1 MTTPDSP
8 PPAHPAAAPAGQLA
22 HATSLTRSGRF
33 AEAGALLLQ
42 LSKTHPSDPLVH
54 RALGELSVAR
64 RDPHAALS
72 HLQMA
77 CRLAPD
83 SAADM
88 LELGRLQA
96 AMGDFD
102 GAGRSFERAAVLDPA
117 LFDAWFLL
125 GIVHMRGGRRAEALP
140 SLRQAH
146 RLQPRHPD
154 ATRAL
159 ADAEFHAGTPG
170 DALPLWREVA
180 AARPGDVD
188 ARLRLG
194 ETLNRLGLLDEEIA
208 NYEDALSL
216 LPGSAD
222 IWMALAQAR
231 EDGGDRDGAIEAY
244 TEALRLK
251 PGWVTPLGGLLAL
264 QRKDAPGTL
273 VDQAIALQARP
284 DLDDRDRALLGYALG
299 KIQDS
304 LGQAAAAMASWNDA
318 NAARRRTNGEYDKPW
333 AEASVQRLME
343 VFDGDFFAR
352 PHAAVGS
359 RDERPVFVVGMPRSG
374 TTLTEQII
382 AMHSR
387 AHGCGELP
395 DLPLLVKT
403 LGTRWPDRAVDL
415 EAAFLEREAAHYL
428 QAASRHAPGDALRLV
443 DKTPLNYF
451 NLGLAAML
459 FPRARIV
466 WCRRDPRDIAISI
479 YSENFALDAQFSTS
493 LDAIAHSIALQTRL
507 MRHWQSVLPLPI
519 HELQYEALVE
529 SPETEARSLVDFLGL
544 DWEPACLEFHRSN
557 RTVQTPS
564 RWQVREPIH
573 RRSSGRWQRHADSLP
588 AFDPDSF
595 PDAATHDRTP

>member
-1 MTTPDSP
+1 MTTPDTSP
-8 PPAHPAAAPAGQLA
+8 PARTLAAPAGDLA

-33 AEAGALLLQ
+33 AEAGALLLP
-42 LSKTHPSDPLVH
+42 LSNNHPSDPRVH
-54 RALGELSVAR
+54 RALGELFAAQ
-64 RDPHAALS
+64 RDLRAALS
-72 HLQMA
+72 HLQLA
-77 CRLAPD
+77 CRLAPE
-83 SAADM
+83 SATNA

-96 AMGDFD
+96 ATGDFD
-102 GAGRSFERAAVLDPA
+102 GARHSFGQATQLDPA

-125 GIVHMRGGRRAEALP
+125 GITYMRDERRAEALP
-140 SLRQAH
+140 FLRQAH
-146 RLQPRHPD
+146 QLQPAQPD
-154 ATRAL
+154 AARAL

-170 DALPLWREVA
+170 DALPLWREIA

-194 ETLNRLGLLDEEIA
+194 ETFNRLGLLDEEIA

-216 LPGSAD
+216 LPESAD

-231 EDGGDRDGAIEAY
+231 EDGGDREDAIDAY
-244 TEALRLK
+244 ARALQLK
-251 PGWVTPLGGLLAL
+251 PGWVTPLSGLLAL
-264 QRKDAPGTL
+264 QRKDASDAL

-284 DLDDRDRALLGYALG
+284 DLADRDRALLGYALG

-304 LGQAAAAMASWNDA
+304 RGMPTAAMASWHDA
-318 NAARRRTNGEYDKPW
+318 NAARRRVSGEYDKSR
-333 AEASVQRLME
+333 AQAQVRRLIE
-343 VFDGDFFAR
+343 VFDAGFFAR
-352 PHAAVGS
+352 PHAPAGS

-395 DLPLLVKT
+395 DLPLVVKT
-403 LGTRWPDRAVDL
+403 LGARWPDIAADL
-415 EAAFLEREAAHYL
+415 EPAYLEQEAARYL
-428 QAASRHAPGDALRLV
+428 QAASRHAPENVLRLV

-451 NLGLAAML
+451 NLGLATML
-459 FPRARIV
+459 FPRARVV

-479 YSENFALDAQFSTS
+479 YSENFALDARFATD
-493 LDAIAHSIALQTRL
+493 LEAIGHSIALQTRL

-519 HELQYEALVE
+519 HELQYETLVE
-529 SPETEARSLVDFLGL
+529 SPETEARRLIGFLGL

-557 RTVQTPS
+557 RAVQTPS

-573 RRSSGRWQRHADSLP
+573 GRSAGRWRRHADSLP
-588 AFDPDSF
+588 DFDPDTF
-595 PDAATHDRTP
+595 PDAAAARD

>member
-1 MTTPDSP
+1 MTTPDSSP
-8 PPAHPAAAPAGQLA
+8 TPRTVAAPAAQLA
-22 HATSLTRSGRF
+22 HATSLTRSGRL
-33 AEAGALLLQ
+33 AEAGAVLLP

-54 RALGELSVAR
+54 RALSELFAAR
-64 RDPHAALS
+64 RDPRTALS
-72 HLQMA
+72 HLQLA
-77 CRLAPD
+77 CRLAPA
-83 SAADM
+83 SATNA

-96 AMGDFD
+96 ATGDFD
-102 GAGRSFERAAVLDPA
+102 GARHSFEQATRLDPA

-125 GIVHMRGGRRAEALP
+125 GVTYMREERQAHALP
-140 SLRQAH
+140 FLRQAH
-146 RLQPRHPD
+146 QLQPTKPD
-154 ATRAL
+154 AIRAL
-159 ADAEFHAGTPG
+159 ADAEFHAGTAG
-170 DALPLWREVA
+170 DALPLWREVV
-180 AARPGDVD
+180 AARPGDVN

-194 ETLNRLGLLDEEIA
+194 ETLNRLVLLDEEIA

-216 LPGSAD
+216 LPESPD

-231 EDGGDRDGAIEAY
+231 EDGGAREEAIEAY
-244 TEALRLK
+244 SRALRFK
-251 PGWVTPLGGLLAL
+251 PGWVTPLSGLLAL
-264 QRKDAPGTL
+264 QRKDASDAL
-273 VDQAIALQARP
+273 VDQAIAIQARP
-284 DLDDRDRALLGYALG
+284 DLADRDRALLGYALG

-304 LGQAAAAMASWNDA
+304 RGMHAVAMASWHDA
-318 NAARRRTNGEYDKPW
+318 NAARRRMSGEYDKPR
-333 AEASVQRLME
+333 AEAAALHLME
-343 VFDGDFFAR
+343 VFDAGFFAR
-352 PHAAVGS
+352 PQAAVGS
-359 RDERPVFVVGMPRSG
+359 HDGRPLFVVGMPRSG

-395 DLPLLVKT
+395 DLPLIVKT
-403 LGTRWPDRAVDL
+403 LGARWSDIARDL
-415 EAAFLEREAAHYL
+415 EPGLLEREAARYL
-428 QAASRHAPGDALRLV
+428 QAASRHAAADVLRLV

-451 NLGLAAML
+451 NLGLVALL
-459 FPRARIV
+459 FPQARVV

-479 YSENFALDAQFSTS
+479 YSENFALNSRFATD

-519 HELQYEALVE
+519 HELRYEALVE
-529 SPETEARSLVDFLGL
+529 SPETEARRLIGFLGL

-595 PDAATHDRTP
+595 PGASL